1 MKKSLTVLA
10 MIALSSI
17 STATFAAKKDANV
30 STPKHDNQ
38 MIVGNENAATK
49 GSNL

>member
-10 MIALSSI
+10 IIAVSSI
-17 STATFAAKKDANV
+17 STVTFAAKKDANV